1 MIFNKKIY
9 FIDFEYSGLDDPA
22 KIFSIFFL
30 QPELNIT
37 KKYFLKN
44 FNKINFVKNKF
55 FRKNIEYLMPLN
67 YLRWS
72 LILLNSV
79 YKNEIK
85 NKQKLIKK
93 VENFMF
99 TRIEY
104 YMMYKNFI

>member
-1 MIFNKKIY
+1 MVFNKKIY

-37 KKYFLKN
+37 KKYFLEN
-44 FNKINFVKNKF
+44 FNKINFLKNKF
-55 FRKNIEYLMPLN
+55 FKSNIEYLMPLN

-72 LILLNSV
+72 LILLNSLN
-79 YKNEIK
+79 KEKIK
-85 NKQKLIKK
+85 NKQKLFKK

-104 YMMYKNFI
+104 YMMYKNFL

>member
-1 MIFNKKIY
+1 M
-9 FIDFEYSGLDDPA
+9 
-22 KIFSIFFL
+22 
-30 QPELNIT
+30 
-37 KKYFLKN
+37 
-44 FNKINFVKNKF
+44 KNKF

>member
-1 MIFNKKIY
+1 
-9 FIDFEYSGLDDPA
+9 
-22 KIFSIFFL
+22 
-30 QPELNIT
+30 
-37 KKYFLKN
+37 
-44 FNKINFVKNKF
+44 
-55 FRKNIEYLMPLN
+55 MPLN